1 MLCRVTTLDP
11 DDARPA
17 YRQVADQLR
26 GLIDSGGVAPG
37 AQLPTHKV
45 LAEEY
50 GVAVE
55 TVKRA
60 LALLRDEGLI
70 LTRQGK
76 GSYVRRGGGEGSSR
90 SADLSELSA
99 QVAALSRDLDSIRKR
114 VDALESGSSE
124 ARSNR

>member
-26 GLIDSGGVAPG
+26 GLIESGGLAPG

-76 GSYVRRGGGEGSSR
+76 GSYVRRGGGEGSGR
-90 SADLSELSA
+90 SADLSKLAA
-99 QVAALSRDLDSIRKR
+99 QVAALNHDLDAIKKR
-114 VDALESGSSE
+114 VEALESGS
-124 ARSNR
+124 ARAKSSR

>member
-1 MLCRVTTLDP
+1 MLCRVTPLNP

-26 GLIDSGGVAPG
+26 GLIESGGVAPG

-76 GSYVRRGGGEGSSR
+76 GSYVRRGAGEGSSR

-114 VDALESGSSE
+114 VDALESGSSG